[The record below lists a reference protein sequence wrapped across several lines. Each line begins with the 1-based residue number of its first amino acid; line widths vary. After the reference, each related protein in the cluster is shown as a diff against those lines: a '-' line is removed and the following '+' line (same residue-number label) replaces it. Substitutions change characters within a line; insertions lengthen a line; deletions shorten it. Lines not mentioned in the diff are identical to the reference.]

1 MTIFNF
7 RSVFSNG
14 VVAILLKIQIL
25 QLQML
30 INVHRVALK
39 SSSKFKSLGE
49 MGYSFKCF

>member
-14 VVAILLKIQIL
+14 VVAILFKIQNL
-25 QLQML
+25 QLKML
-30 INVHRVALK
+30 TNDYRVTLN

-49 MGYSFKCF
+49 TGYSFKCF